1 MVKCAETLL
10 EKNVPFVALTIW
22 LDDSLA
28 KAVQS
33 GKPKKEE
40 KENLK
45 QRMEKRTRI
54 LLGRSVKR
62 VEAKKK
68 VDRAF
73 ALAKNDPTGRSLVA
87 LEEAIREA
95 QAVGAVAEDGEQMLR
110 DVRLKALAME
120 EVSLANALKSQC
132 VAVPMD
138 EQRLVATLE
147 RARKILRQSLEL
159 EKEKAQLSKMV
170 KERKRKQMLRNKR
183 REERRADPFSSD
195 DDDEDV
201 EFSIDEEDEEM
212 TTSSSS
218 TSSSSSS
225 SSSSATSES
234 VDVSQSN
241 DDDDDDDDE
250 EY

>member
-1 MVKCAETLL
+1 MRRDVVGKERA
-10 EKNVPFVALTIW
+10 FVALTIW

-87 LEEAIREA
+87 LEESIREA
-95 QAVGAVAEDGEQMLR
+95 KAVGAVAEDGDQMLR

-120 EVSLANALKSQC
+120 EVSLANALNSQC

-147 RARKILRQSLEL
+147 RAKDFTAKFRVRDGKSAAVKNDQR
-159 EKEKAQLSKMV
+159 EK
-170 KERKRKQMLRNKR
+170 
-183 REERRADPFSSD
+183 
-195 DDDEDV
+195 
-201 EFSIDEEDEEM
+201 
-212 TTSSSS
+212 
-218 TSSSSSS
+218 
-225 SSSSATSES
+225 
-234 VDVSQSN
+234 
-241 DDDDDDDDE
+241 
-250 EY
+250 